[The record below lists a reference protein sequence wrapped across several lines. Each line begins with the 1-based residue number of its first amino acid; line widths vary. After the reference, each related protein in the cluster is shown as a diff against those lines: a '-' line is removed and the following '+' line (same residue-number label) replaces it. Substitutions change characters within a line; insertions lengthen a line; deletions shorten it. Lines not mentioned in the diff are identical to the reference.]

1 MRTGNHLVIASFCAF
16 AAWMPPAAAQ
26 ERSPRYQAEVPPSIT
41 TPDRGYFVI
50 MRLFGPL
57 EPWFDQSW
65 RPGDAVPVAE

>member
-1 MRTGNHLVIASFCAF
+1 MKLKNHLVIASVCAF
-16 AAWMPPAAAQ
+16 AAWVPLAAAQ
-26 ERSPRYQAEVPPSIT
+26 EQPPRYQAEVPPSIT

-65 RPGDAVPVAE
+65 RPGDAVPVDE